1 MNDLVRIG
9 DFLVEVSFYFEGC
22 VILDTVTVV
31 ILTYNEEKLI
41 EKAIQSALQCTSHVL
56 VVDSG
61 STDQT
66 TTVAE
71 ELGATVVYRKWDD
84 DFSAQRNFALQYVT
98 TQWVLYLDADEFINQ
113 ELAEDI
119 RRVTSQK
126 QPFYSYEIVRRA
138 FAFGKRFKHGAMRPD
153 RVQRLFPRN
162 AVTWV
167 NKVHEHPETN
177 LAVKTLKGYADH
189 YTYATWEQYWN
200 KFNHYTSI
208 WAEDAYKRGKKGSYL
223 SAFGHATYGF
233 IKITF
238 LDKGILDGW
247 LGLVMCCNHFM
258 YTLMKYVKLLDLNK
272 R

>member
-1 MNDLVRIG
+1 M
-9 DFLVEVSFYFEGC
+9 
-22 VILDTVTVV
+22 DTVTVV

-41 EKAIQSALQCTSHVL
+41 EKAIQSALQCTSHIL
-56 VVDSG
+56 VVDSD

-66 TTVAE
+66 TTIAE
-71 ELGATVVYRKWDD
+71 ELGATVVYRKWDN
-84 DFSAQRNFALQYVT
+84 DFSAQRNFALQHVT

-119 RRVTSQK
+119 RRVTSQE

-177 LAVKTLKGYADH
+177 LAVKILKGYADH

-200 KFNHYTSI
+200 KYNLYTSI
-208 WAEDAYKRGKKGSYL
+208 WAEDAYNKGKKASYI
-223 SAFGHATYGF
+223 SAFGHAVYSF
-233 IKITF
+233 IKSAF
-238 LDKGILDGW
+238 LDGGMLDGW
-247 LGLVMCCNHFM
+247 LGLVVCCNYSM
-258 YTLMKYVKLLDLNK
+258 YTLMKYVKLIALSK

>member
-1 MNDLVRIG
+1 M
-9 DFLVEVSFYFEGC
+9 
-22 VILDTVTVV
+22 DTVTVV

-41 EKAIQSALQCTSHVL
+41 EKAIQSALQCTSHIL

-66 TTVAE
+66 TTIAK

-84 DFSAQRNFALQYVT
+84 DFSAQRNFALQHVT

-113 ELAEDI
+113 ELAEEI
-119 RRVTSQK
+119 RRVTSQE

-138 FAFGKRFKHGAMRPD
+138 FAFGKRFKHGSMRPD
-153 RVQRLFPRN
+153 KVQRLFPRD

-167 NKVHEHPETN
+167 NKVHERPETN

-189 YTYATWEQYWN
+189 YTYTSWEQYWN

-208 WAEDAYKRGKKGSYL
+208 WAEDAHKRGKKGSL
-223 SAFGHATYGF
+223 GKAVLHTILGF
-233 IKITF
+233 IKIGVINGG
-238 LDKGILDGW
+238 LLDGKY
-247 LGLVMCCNHFM
+247 GFIFTCNHCV
-258 YTLMKYVKLLDLNK
+258 YTFVKYVKLMELN
-272 R
+272 RSDG